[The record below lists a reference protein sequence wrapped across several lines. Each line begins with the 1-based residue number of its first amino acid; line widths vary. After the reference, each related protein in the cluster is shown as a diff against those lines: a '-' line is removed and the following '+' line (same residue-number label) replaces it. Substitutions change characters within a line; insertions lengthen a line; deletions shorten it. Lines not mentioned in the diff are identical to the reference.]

1 MIHDALQV
9 PWLEDHPSGVE
20 WIFDRQRPELASRM
34 IHKMD
39 QSQVVLQSQESN
51 STKAPK
57 AKAKAKAKAR
67 ANGSLRCG
75 VDSFRICADE
85 VVAPCTKA
93 TGRIQ
98 TFVDVLM
105 GSAVYVIQSIDRDF
119 AQAATRNLKLG
130 FSILTQWVKQNNRYS
145 MSFVKSLSW
154 GDDVR

>member
-1 MIHDALQV
+1 M
-9 PWLEDHPSGVE
+9 PWLEDHASGVE

-51 STKAPK
+51 SSKAPK
-57 AKAKAKAKAR
+57 AKASAKAKAKAS
-67 ANGSLRCG
+67 GSLRCG
-75 VDSFRICADE
+75 VDTFRICADE
-85 VVAPCTKA
+85 AVPPCTEA

-105 GSAVYVIQSIDRDF
+105 GSAVYVMQAIDRDF

-130 FSILTQWVKQNNRYS
+130 FSMSEAKQNYS
-145 MSFVKSLSW
+145 MASVKSLLS
-154 GDDVR
+154 GD